1 MDEDIIAILA
11 TFIVVFVPVVG
22 ITARIALNPFKETI
36 NLFLRNRYDERE
48 SRITEQRL
56 ALLEQEMQLMRAE
69 VGSIT
74 EQKEFYR
81 RLAEGGGGAPAD
93 PRLSA

>member
-1 MDEDIIAILA
+1 MNEDIIAILA
-11 TFIVVFVPVVG
+11 IFTVVFVPVVG

-81 RLAEGGGGAPAD
+81 RLAEGGGAPTD

>member
-1 MDEDIIAILA
+1 
-11 TFIVVFVPVVG
+11 V
-22 ITARIALNPFKETI
+22 
-36 NLFLRNRYDERE
+36 
-48 SRITEQRL
+48 
-56 ALLEQEMQLMRAE
+56 LEQEMQLMRAE

-81 RLAEGGGGAPAD
+81 RLAEGGGAAAD